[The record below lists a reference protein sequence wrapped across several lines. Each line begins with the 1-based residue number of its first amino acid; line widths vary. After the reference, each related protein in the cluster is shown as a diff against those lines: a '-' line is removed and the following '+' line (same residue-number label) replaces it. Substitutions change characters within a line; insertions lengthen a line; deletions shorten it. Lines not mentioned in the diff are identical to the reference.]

1 MKKYVI
7 LILCFLLSLLVVL
20 SACSSDRMI
29 ETSADELWEYTLL
42 HDDTVKI
49 TKYLGDKSTVSV
61 PESISSFTVSTIG
74 AQAFAGTE
82 SLVEV
87 LIPKTISSIE
97 EGAFNDCINLS
108 HILLS
113 CHKLQ
118 PCSRNG
124 TFLRAGTNTENG
136 MSVTVREEVTCIPDY
151 FFYSGKDADRAKIDG
166 IVFGTESND
175 DSIDEIGAYAFGN
188 CNIKSI
194 TFLGN
199 PPLKIDDTAFY
210 NTNVSINYSAY
221 SDIWDS
227 FIKKTYGGNVSYF
240 SFFIDGKS

>member
-1 MKKYVI
+1 
-7 LILCFLLSLLVVL
+7 
-20 SACSSDRMI
+20 
-29 ETSADELWEYTLL
+29 
-42 HDDTVKI
+42 
-49 TKYLGDKSTVSV
+49 
-61 PESISSFTVSTIG
+61 
-74 AQAFAGTE
+74 
-82 SLVEV
+82 
-87 LIPKTISSIE
+87 
-97 EGAFNDCINLS
+97 
-108 HILLS
+108 
-113 CHKLQ
+113 
-118 PCSRNG
+118 
-124 TFLRAGTNTENG
+124 